1 MTKLII
7 KAQERTFR
15 GKENDLNQNPVEDVI
30 VECTQHNSKLIDTV
44 R

>member
-15 GKENDLNQNPVEDVI
+15 GKENDLYQNPVEDVI